1 MADSYLPM
9 GEIFGT
15 DGIRDKAGHGFLAL
29 DKVTQVARATG
40 ALLGKSAG
48 KFKTTIPKA
57 FKHLGGKP
65 LRGAPGK
72 GRVIIGRDTRAS
84 GPGIETALA
93 EGFQSMGV
101 DVGLAGVI
109 STPGVAT
116 LTRLWGG
123 TLGVVI
129 SASHNPAADNGIKL
143 ISPQGF
149 KIPDGAEDA
158 IETLLKGKPLA
169 GRVKKPKA
177 AVDLS
182 KKTADYPDFLAAFCR
197 PLKGMTIAIDCG
209 HGASSAFA
217 GPLFRRLGAKVIVLN
232 AAPDGTNIN
241 AGCGALH
248 PEQVA
253 EAVRREKADVGVA
266 FDGDADRAILVDETG
281 VVRDGETVLSLCGLH
296 LLEQKKL
303 PKNMVVSTVM
313 ANFGLERHLA
323 SKGISLKRTK
333 VGDKF
338 VAEEMLKSG
347 AALGG
352 EPSGH
357 VLFFDAAPAGDGML
371 TALRVFDVLAERGQK
386 LSQAAFAKFPQVLIN
401 VKVGRKPPLE
411 EVPGIQAA
419 IGVAEKELGADGRIL
434 VRYSGTEHLCRVM
447 VEGPR
452 DEMVNRLAAAVAD
465 VVKKELA

>member
-1 MADSYLPM
+1 M

-15 DGIRDKAGHGFLAL
+15 DGIRDRAGHGFLAP

-40 ALLGKSAG
+40 ALLRRSPAKL
-48 KFKTTIPKA
+48 KTAVPKA
-57 FKHLGGKP
+57 FHHLGGKP
-65 LRGAPGK
+65 LKHAPGR

-84 GPGIETALA
+84 GPEIEDALA
-93 EGFQSMGV
+93 KGFQSMGI

-123 TLGVVI
+123 ALGVVI
-129 SASHNPAADNGIKL
+129 SASHNPADDNGIKL

-149 KIPDGAEDA
+149 KIPDGAEDS
-158 IETLLKGKPLA
+158 IEKLLKGRPLA
-169 GRVKKPKA
+169 GRVKKPTP

-182 KKTADYPDFLAAFCR
+182 HQTTDYPDFLATFCR
-197 PLKGMTIAIDCG
+197 PLKDMTIAIDCG
-209 HGASSAFA
+209 HGAASAFA

-232 AAPDGTNIN
+232 ASPNGTNIN
-241 AGCGALH
+241 AGSGALH

-253 EAVRREKADVGVA
+253 AAVKRERADVGVA

-281 VVRDGETVLSLCGLH
+281 EIRDGETVLALCGLH
-296 LLEQKKL
+296 LKEQKRL
-303 PKNMVVSTVM
+303 PQNTVVSTVM

-371 TALRVFDVLAERGQK
+371 TALRVFDVLAERGQR
-386 LSQAAFAKFPQVLIN
+386 LSQAAFPKFPQVLIN
-401 VKVGRKPPLE
+401 VKVARKPPLE
-411 EVPGIQAA
+411 NVSGIQSA
-419 IGVAEKELGADGRIL
+419 IGAAEMELGADGRIL

-452 DEMVNRLAAAVAD
+452 DEMVNRLAASVAD

>member
-1 MADSYLPM
+1 M

-15 DGIRDKAGHGFLAL
+15 DGIRDRAGHGFLAP
-29 DKVTQVARATG
+29 DKVIQVARAAG
-40 ALLGKSAG
+40 ALLRKSPARL
-48 KFKTTIPKA
+48 KTSIPKA
-57 FKHLGGKP
+57 FRHLGGKP
-65 LRGAPGK
+65 LPGAPGR

-84 GPGIETALA
+84 GPEIEAALA

-123 TLGVVI
+123 ALGVVI

-149 KIPDGAEDA
+149 KIPDGAEES
-158 IETLLKGKPLA
+158 IEKLLKGKPLP
-169 GRVKKPKA
+169 GRVKKPRPA
-177 AVDLS
+177 ADLS
-182 KKTADYPDFLAAFCR
+182 RKTSDYPDFLAKFCR

-209 HGASSAFA
+209 HGAASAFA
-217 GPLFRRLGAKVIVLN
+217 GPLFKRLGARVIVLN

-253 EAVRREKADVGVA
+253 EAVMREKADIGVA

-281 VVRDGETVLSLCGLH
+281 AIRDGETVLSLCGLH
-296 LLEQKKL
+296 LKEKKKL
-303 PKNMVVSTVM
+303 PKNTVVSTVM

-323 SKGISLKRTK
+323 AQGITLKRTK

-338 VAEEMLKSG
+338 VAEEMLRSG
-347 AALGG
+347 SALGG

-401 VKVGRKPPLE
+401 VKVARKPPLE
-411 EVPGIQAA
+411 DVPGIQTA
-419 IGVAEKELGADGRIL
+419 IGAAEKELGADGRIL

-452 DEMVNRLAAAVAD
+452 DEMVKRLAASVAE
-465 VVKKELA
+465 VVQKELA

>member
-1 MADSYLPM
+1 M

-15 DGIRDKAGHGFLAL
+15 DGIRDRAGQGFLAP
-29 DKVTQVARATG
+29 DKITQVARAS
-40 ALLGKSAG
+40 AAVLGKSPA
-48 KFKTTIPKA
+48 KFRTVIPKA
-57 FKHLGGKP
+57 FRHLGVKP
-65 LRGAPGK
+65 ARNAPGR

-84 GPGIETALA
+84 GPGIEAALA
-93 EGFQSMGV
+93 AGFQSLGI

-123 TLGVVI
+123 ALGVVI
-129 SASHNPAADNGIKL
+129 SASHNPAEDNGIKL

-149 KIPDGAEDA
+149 KIPDGAEDS
-158 IETLLKGKPLA
+158 IEKLLKGKPLA
-169 GRVKKPKA
+169 ARVRKPKA
-177 AVDLS
+177 ALDLS
-182 KKTADYPDFLAAFCR
+182 SKTADYPDFLAGFCR
-197 PLKGMTIAIDCG
+197 PLKGMTIAVDCG

-217 GPLFRRLGAKVIVLN
+217 GPLFRGLGAKVIVLN
-232 AAPDGTNIN
+232 DSPDGTNIN

-248 PEQVA
+248 PGQVA
-253 EAVRREKADVGVA
+253 EAVRREKADIGVA

-281 VVRDGETVLSLCGLH
+281 VVRDGETVLALCGLH
-296 LLEQKKL
+296 LKEHRKL
-303 PKNMVVSTVM
+303 PKNTVVSTVM
-313 ANFGLERHLA
+313 ANFGLERHLDA
-323 SKGISLKRTK
+323 KGIRLTRTK

-371 TALRVFDVLAERGQK
+371 TALRVFDVLVERGQK

-401 VKVGRKPPLE
+401 VKVARKPPLE
-411 EVPGIQAA
+411 EAPGIQAA
-419 IGVAEKELGADGRIL
+419 IRAAEKELGADGRIL
-434 VRYSGTEHLCRVM
+434 VRYSGTETLCRVM

-452 DEMVNRLAAAVAD
+452 DEVVNRLAGSVAD
-465 VVKKELA
+465 AVKKELS

>member
-1 MADSYLPM
+1 M

-15 DGIRDKAGHGFLAL
+15 DGIRDRAGHGFLAP
-29 DKVTQVARATG
+29 DKVTQVARAAG
-40 ALLGKSAG
+40 ALLKKGPA
-48 KFKTTIPKA
+48 KFKTAIPKA
-57 FKHLGGKP
+57 FGHLGGTPRK
-65 LRGAPGK
+65 GAPGK

-84 GPGIETALA
+84 GPEIETALA

-101 DVGLAGVI
+101 DVASAGVI

-116 LTRLWGG
+116 LTHLWGG
-123 TLGVVI
+123 SLGVVI
-129 SASHNPAADNGIKL
+129 SASHNPAEDNGIKL

-149 KIPDGAEDA
+149 KIPDAAEAA
-158 IETLLKGKPLA
+158 IEKLLKGRPLS
-169 GRVKKPKA
+169 GSVKKPKKA
-177 AVDLS
+177 KDLS
-182 KKTADYPDFLAAFCR
+182 KHASDYVDFLAGFSR
-197 PLKGMTIAIDCG
+197 PLKGLTIAVDCG

-232 AAPDGTNIN
+232 AAPDGKNIN

-253 EAVRREKADVGVA
+253 AAVLREKADIGVA
-266 FDGDADRAILVDETG
+266 FDGDADRAILVDEKG
-281 VVRDGETVLSLCGLH
+281 EVRDGEAVLALCGLH
-296 LLEQKKL
+296 LKEEKKL
-303 PKNMVVSTVM
+303 PGNKVVSTVM

-323 SKGISLKRTK
+323 AKGITLTRTK

-338 VAEEMLKSG
+338 VAEEMLRSG
-347 AALGG
+347 AVLGG

-371 TALRVFDVLAERGQK
+371 TALRVFDVLVERGQK

-401 VKVGRKPPLE
+401 VKVGRKPPIE
-411 EVPGIQAA
+411 TVPALVSAIAA
-419 IGVAEKELGADGRIL
+419 AEKELGADGRIL
-434 VRYSGTEHLCRVM
+434 VRYSGTESLCRVM
-447 VEGPR
+447 VEGPS
-452 DEMVNRLAAAVAD
+452 DGMVKRLAEAVAD

>member
-1 MADSYLPM
+1 M

-15 DGIRDKAGHGFLAL
+15 DGIRDRAGHGFLAP
-29 DKVTQVARATG
+29 DKVTQVARAAA
-40 ALLGKSAG
+40 ALLR
-48 KFKTTIPKA
+48 KTPASLRTTLSKA
-57 FKHLGGKP
+57 FRHLGGKP
-65 LRGAPGK
+65 AKGSPAK

-84 GPGIETALA
+84 GPEIEAALA

-116 LTRLWGG
+116 LTHLWGG
-123 TLGVVI
+123 ALGVVI
-129 SASHNPAADNGIKL
+129 SASHNPAGDNGIKL

-149 KIPDGAEDA
+149 KIPDVAEDR
-158 IETLLKGKPLA
+158 IEKLLRGKPLA
-169 GRVKKPKA
+169 GRVKKPKPP
-177 AVDLS
+177 VDLS
-182 KKTADYPDFLAAFCR
+182 AKTSDYPDFLAKFCR
-197 PLKGMTIAIDCG
+197 PLKGMTLAVDCG

-232 AAPDGTNIN
+232 ASPDGTNIN

-253 EAVRREKADVGVA
+253 EAVRREKADLGVA

-296 LLEQKKL
+296 LKEHKKL
-303 PKNMVVSTVM
+303 PKNTVVSTVM

-323 SKGISLKRTK
+323 AKGIALKRTK

-347 AALGG
+347 ATLGG

-371 TALRVFDVLAERGQK
+371 TALRVLDVLAERGQK
-386 LSQAAFAKFPQVLIN
+386 LSEAAFPKFPQVLLN
-401 VKVGRKPPLE
+401 VKVARKPPLDQA
-411 EVPGIQAA
+411 PGVGAA
-419 IGVAEKELGADGRIL
+419 VAAAEKELGADGRVL
-434 VRYSGTEHLCRVM
+434 VRYSGTEPLCRVM
-447 VEGPR
+447 VEGPKE
-452 DEMVNRLAAAVAD
+452 DLVNRLAGAVAD
-465 VVKKELA
+465 AVRKELS